1 MKTKKPSAI
10 IYNWY
15 KQGEELLQTSIYSEE
30 GLYDEVLVYSL
41 PYDDKVLEDFSRYE
55 PDIIISFGEQINIP
69 HYRLR
74 QIGRAHV

>member
-30 GLYDEVLVYSL
+30 E
-41 PYDDKVLEDFSRYE
+41 
-55 PDIIISFGEQINIP
+55 
-69 HYRLR
+69 
-74 QIGRAHV
+74 IGRAHV